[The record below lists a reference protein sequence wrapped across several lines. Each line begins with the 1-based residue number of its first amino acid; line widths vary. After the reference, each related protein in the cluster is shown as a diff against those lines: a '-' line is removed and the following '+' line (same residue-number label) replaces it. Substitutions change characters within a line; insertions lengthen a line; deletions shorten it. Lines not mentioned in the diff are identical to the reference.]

1 MAIASLRLPYELEVL
16 EPCKLRGSAIIMPG
30 SKIPEWFSN
39 QSSGSEITLQLPHHC
54 CQNLIGFAVSFVLVP
69 HETMWD
75 GFHIGGTCDFEMNT
89 LSGRKHVRGCLFMN
103 NFNEFTSYS
112 DHVVVGFNVCGV
124 HFGFP
129 DDNHHT
135 TVSFQF
141 NSFVYVVKHCGVC
154 PVYAKPNDTK
164 PNTFTL
170 NFASQISKLDD
181 MASTSRTSDEEE
193 LVPCPKGI

>member
-1 MAIASLRLPYELEVL
+1 
-16 EPCKLRGSAIIMPG
+16 MPG

-69 HETMWD
+69 HEKMWD

-89 LSGRKHVRGCLFMN
+89 LSGRKRVRGCLFMN

-181 MASTSRTSDEEE
+181 MASTS
-193 LVPCPKGI
+193 